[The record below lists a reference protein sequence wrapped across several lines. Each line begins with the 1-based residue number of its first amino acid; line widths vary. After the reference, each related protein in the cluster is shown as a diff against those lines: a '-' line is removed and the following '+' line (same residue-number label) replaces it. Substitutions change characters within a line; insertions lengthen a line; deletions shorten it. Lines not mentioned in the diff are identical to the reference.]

1 MKSISR
7 KNGFTLIEMI
17 LVIVIMG
24 IISTIAMK
32 SLQSST
38 EQRRFETTTAE
49 MDALARA
56 IVGDER
62 LVSGG
67 VRSDFGYVGDIG
79 SLPANLSALIANPG
93 GYATWKGPYF
103 RIDFNENTGDYQ
115 RDAWNDSYTYT
126 GGVTIASSGGGSVI
140 TKQFAN
146 TAAYLTANTI
156 SGMVRDIDLAP
167 PGDSAS
173 NVTITIQYPDGAGS
187 NTSSSISPSA
197 SGEFSFSGIIPIG
210 IHRIQATSNSDTV
223 SRHVV
228 VYPGKTAYTEIRF
241 AGDLW

>member
-7 KNGFTLIEMI
+7 KNGFTLIEMV

-32 SLQSST
+32 SLQRST

-49 MDALARA
+49 MNELARA

-67 VRSDFGYVGDIG
+67 IRSDFGYVGDVG
-79 SLPANLSALIANPG
+79 SLPANLNALITNPG
-93 GYATWKGPYF
+93 RYSTWKGPYF
-103 RIDFNENTGDYQ
+103 GVDFNEDTGDYQ
-115 RDAWNDSYTYT
+115 HDAWNDLYTYT
-126 GGVTIASSGGGSVI
+126 GGVTIASNGGGSVI

-156 SGMVRDIDLAP
+156 SGMIRDIDLAP

-173 NVTITIQYPDGAGS
+173 NVTVTIQYPDGAGS
-187 NTSSSISPSA
+187 LTSSSMSPSA

-210 IHRIQATSNSDTV
+210 IHPIQATTNSDTV
-223 SRHVV
+223 SRYVV